1 MTLPLLP
8 QNLIME
14 GFESI
19 KRMYRENELLSLG
32 DNGGQFNQLFD
43 YYRST
48 WLQGVNADMLSV
60 NETVWR
66 TNNVLEVSHQH
77 LLLHMGNRHH
87 PEPWIFLKGLIT
99 YSRGILI
106 DYTAV
111 TDGEQIREPQ
121 RQVWIDNQR
130 RLDLAMRLLNEGR
143 YSILEFLVC
152 SRHATANFGVLR
164 PQPLQIQPVND
175 PQPQPLHIEP
185 AINVPRPPS
194 PILFE
199 LPPHP
204 SREEILARLL
214 PARIRQP
221 VPANL
226 FDVSSDSDDND
237 ENVIAV
243 IPRANQIENEDFNIL
258 ENSDSN
264 DEENVMARSQ
274 AIRPHTNWI
283 HGEDLT
289 ITPIV
294 ESQCYICIF
303 SPPTV
308 IVLPCM
314 HQGLC
319 EPCFTSYSTM
329 APYSRQPYYRCPLCR
344 GQVESYLAI
353 Q

>member
-1 MTLPLLP
+1 
-8 QNLIME
+8 
-14 GFESI
+14 
-19 KRMYRENELLSLG
+19 
-32 DNGGQFNQLFD
+32 
-43 YYRST
+43 
-48 WLQGVNADMLSV
+48 
-60 NETVWR
+60 
-66 TNNVLEVSHQH
+66 
-77 LLLHMGNRHH
+77 
-87 PEPWIFLKGLIT
+87 
-99 YSRGILI
+99 
-106 DYTAV
+106 
-111 TDGEQIREPQ
+111 
-121 RQVWIDNQR
+121 
-130 RLDLAMRLLNEGR
+130 MRLLNEGR

-274 AIRPHTNWI
+274 AIRPYTNWI

-294 ESQCYICIF
+294 ERRCYICIF
-303 SPPTV
+303 SLPTV